1 MIPAR
6 VQSLLDKAGAA
17 GWTAT
22 EDPDAGPVRLWA
34 LDRAGGG
41 VQFWIYWVPG
51 VDGGRVRLY
60 RHEMLIGSV
69 TAHAVDLRRAPFT
82 I

>member
-1 MIPAR
+1 MIPDKVR
-6 VQSLLDKAGAA
+6 PLIDKAGAA

-22 EDPDAGPVRLWA
+22 EDPEAGDVRLWT

-41 VQFWIYWVPG
+41 VQFWLYWIPG
-51 VDGGRVRLY
+51 VAGGRVRLY
-60 RHEMLIGSV
+60 RHEMLTGFV
-69 TAHAVDLRRAPFT
+69 TARAVDPRVPPFT